1 MSLWTRGSD
10 TSSGSRAGF
19 RVPEPWRAAWKTL
32 KRNKLSLT
40 GGGIA
45 AIFVLVSALAAML
58 APYDPNA
65 IDLGRTLA
73 SPGPAHWL
81 GTDNQGRDLLSRVIF
96 GARVSL
102 YVGAGSITVGAGL
115 GVPAGLLAGYYR
127 GLNAPIMRLMDVL
140 LAFPG
145 IIVAL
150 TIVAILGPGLNN
162 VVLAVGL
169 SQVPQF
175 ARVVYGLVLI
185 VREATYVESARS
197 IGAFDAAIIGRHIS
211 PNVLSPIIVQA
222 SLLFPDAILTGA
234 SLSFLGAGV
243 QPPTAE
249 WGAMLSDSRQ
259 WMQLAPHLMI
269 VPGIALMLVVLGFN
283 VFGDGVRD
291 ALDPRVRSMQQG
303 TIRT

>member
-1 MSLWTRGSD
+1 MSPMSLWTRGSD

-19 RVPEPWRAAWKTL
+19 RMPEPWRAAWKTL

-45 AIFVLVSALAAML
+45 ALFVLVSALAAML

-65 IDLGRTLA
+65 IDLARTLA
-73 SPGPAHWL
+73 PPGPAHWL

-102 YVGAGSITVGAGL
+102 YVGVGSITVGAGL

-185 VREATYVESARS
+185 VREATYVESAR
-197 IGAFDAAIIGRHIS
+197 
-211 PNVLSPIIVQA
+211 
-222 SLLFPDAILTGA
+222 
-234 SLSFLGAGV
+234 GV
-243 QPPTAE
+243 
-249 WGAMLSDSRQ
+249 G
-259 WMQLAPHLMI
+259 
-269 VPGIALMLVVLGFN
+269 VVGP
-283 VFGDGVRD
+283 GVRARGRGPRGVTVGSGFYRPNSRNEISSPTRGRRYRSYPRPAASKASD
-291 ALDPRVRSMQQG
+291 DSPDTNAL
-303 TIRT
+303 RTLDTKSYRLAALSENSGAPP